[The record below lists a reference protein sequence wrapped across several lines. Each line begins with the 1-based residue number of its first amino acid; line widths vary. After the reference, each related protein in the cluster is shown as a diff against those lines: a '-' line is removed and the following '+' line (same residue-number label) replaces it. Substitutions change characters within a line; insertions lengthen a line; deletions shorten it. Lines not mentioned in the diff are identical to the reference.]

1 MFVKIVCTIG
11 PASENYET
19 LKAMAEA
26 GMNVARLNFSHG
38 DYEGHEK
45 KLKLV
50 RRVERAVK
58 KPIASLLDTKG
69 PEIRT
74 GHMQNGE
81 IMLTQG
87 AKIILVSDDKP
98 FDGTPER
105 IWVNYNLLAQ
115 EVTPGQSIF
124 IDDGTLNLE
133 VEKVEGNEVTCK
145 VIVGGPLR
153 NTKGI
158 NIPGAEITLPALSEK
173 DKQDIAWGIQHGMEY
188 LAVSFV
194 KTARDILE
202 VRRLIQDY
210 GSSMKVLAKIETKQA
225 VDNIS
230 DIVDVVDGVMVARGD
245 LGVEIATEDVP
256 LVQKKIIEMCRVRG
270 KVVIVATQMLD
281 SMIRNPRP
289 TRAEA
294 SDVSNAVLD
303 GTDAVMLSG
312 ETASGNYP
320 VQSVATMRRIVDRAE
335 RELDLWGN
343 HKNAR
348 ENQLDI
354 DPVNGKTGIPVPD
367 AVSGAAVLVA
377 KQVKAPAIL
386 CLSRS
391 GLTAKMI
398 SKHRPECPIIGLSPS
413 QQTWRELALWWGIT
427 PVILNEMSDINVA
440 ASEAVNICVREKL
453 LPEGELVVITA
464 GVPVGRPGSTNV
476 VEVLTTGQIL
486 LSGTP
491 LSNKNAVGK
500 VCIARTPKEAIDKVT
515 PGCVLVVRQLNEEYR
530 PVLDKVGALLFESG
544 LLFSEGNALAME
556 YGLPC
561 IIGVADAFSSLMD
574 DDTVSIDGTRGL
586 VYRGAVRLVV

>member
-11 PASENYET
+11 PASDNYET

-38 DYEGHEK
+38 DYDGHEK
-45 KLKLV
+45 KLKLI
-50 RRVERAVK
+50 RRVERSVK
-58 KPIASLLDTKG
+58 KPIAALLDTKG

-74 GHMQNGE
+74 GLMTNGE
-81 IMLTQG
+81 ITLTQG
-87 AKIILVSDDKP
+87 AKIVLVSDDKP
-98 FDGTPER
+98 FDGTPDR
-105 IWVNYNLLAQ
+105 IWVNYPLLAH
-115 EVTPGQSIF
+115 EVVPGQSIF
-124 IDDGTLNLE
+124 IDDGALNLE
-133 VEKVEGNEVTCK
+133 VEKAEGDEVTCK
-145 VIVGGPLR
+145 IIVGGPLR

-158 NIPGAEITLPALSEK
+158 NLPGAEITMPALSEK
-173 DKQDIAWGIQHGMEY
+173 DRQDIIWGIQHGMEY

-194 KTARDILE
+194 KTAKDILE
-202 VRRLIQDY
+202 VRRLIQEY
-210 GSSMKVLAKIETKQA
+210 GSSMRVLAKIETKQA

-230 DIVDVVDGVMVARGD
+230 EIVDVVDGVMVARGD

-320 VQSVATMRRIVDRAE
+320 IQAVATMRRIVDKAE
-335 RELDLWGN
+335 QGLGLWGN
-343 HKNAR
+343 HLAR
-348 ENQLDI
+348 QAAE
-354 DPVNGKTGIPVPD
+354 PEPAHEVIPVPD
-367 AVSGAAVLVA
+367 AVSGAAVLIA
-377 KQVKAPAIL
+377 RQVKAPAII
-386 CLSRS
+386 CLTRS
-391 GLTAKMI
+391 GLTARMI
-398 SKHRPECPIIGLSPS
+398 SKHRPECPILGLTPS
-413 QQTWRELALWWGIT
+413 QQTWRDLALCWGVT
-427 PVILNEMSDINVA
+427 PVRLSEMSDINVA
-440 ASEAVNICVREKL
+440 AREAVNVCVREKL

-476 VEVLTTGQIL
+476 VEVLTTGQVL

-491 LSNKNAVGK
+491 LSHKNASGK
-500 VCIARTPKEAIDKVT
+500 VCIARTPQEAIEKAT
-515 PGCVLVVRQLNEEYR
+515 EGCILVVRQLSEGYR
-530 PVLDKVGALLFESG
+530 PVLDKVGAVLFESG
-544 LLFSEGNALAME
+544 LLYSEGNALAMDF
-556 YGLPC
+556 GLPC
-561 IIGVADAFSSLMD
+561 IVGVADAFSTLMD

-586 VYRGAVRLVV
+586 VYKGIVRLVI

>member
-11 PASENYET
+11 PASDNYET

-38 DYEGHEK
+38 DYDGHEK
-45 KLKLV
+45 KLKLI

-58 KPIASLLDTKG
+58 KPIAALLDTKG

-81 IMLTQG
+81 IQLVQG
-87 AKIILVSDDKP
+87 AKVVISSCDES
-98 FDGTPER
+98 FEGTAEKF
-105 IWVNYNLLAQ
+105 WVNYKLLAQ
-115 EVTPGQSIF
+115 EVKPGQNIY
-124 IDDGTLNLE
+124 IDDGALNLE
-133 VEKVEGNEVTCK
+133 VEKVDGDVVTCK

-158 NIPGAEITLPALSEK
+158 NLPGADITLPALSEK

-194 KTARDILE
+194 KTRSDIVE
-202 VRRLIQDY
+202 VRRLIQEY
-210 GSSMKVLAKIETKQA
+210 GSGMKILAKIETRQA
-225 VDNIS
+225 VDNFAE
-230 DIVDVVDGVMVARGD
+230 IVDVVDGVMVARGD

-256 LVQKKIIEMCRVRG
+256 LVQKRIIEMCRVRG
-270 KVVIVATQMLD
+270 KAVIVATQMLD

-320 VQSVATMRRIVDRAE
+320 VQAVATMRKIVDRAE
-335 RELDLWGN
+335 KELQIWGN
-343 HKNAR
+343 HKNN
-348 ENQLDI
+348 EQNPLELE
-354 DPVNGKTGIPVPD
+354 GIPVPD
-367 AVSGAAVLVA
+367 AVSGAAVLIA
-377 KQVKAPAIL
+377 KQINAPAIIS
-386 CLSRS
+386 LSRS

-398 SKHRPECPIIGLSPS
+398 SKHRPECPILGLTPS
-413 QQTWRELALWWGIT
+413 QQTWREMALWWGVH
-427 PVILNEMSDINVA
+427 PVRLSEMSDINVA
-440 ASEAVNICVREKL
+440 AREAVTTCVREKL

-476 VEVLTTGQIL
+476 VEVLTTGTIL

-491 LSNKNAVGK
+491 LSHKNASGK
-500 VCIARTPKEAIDKVT
+500 VCIARTPQEAIDKVT
-515 PGCVLVVRQLNEEYR
+515 PGCILVVRQLSEEYR
-530 PVLDKVGALLFESG
+530 PVLPKVGAVLFESG
-544 LLFSEGNALAME
+544 LLFSEGNSLAMD
-556 YGLPC
+556 YNLPC
-561 IIGVADAFSSLMD
+561 IVGVADAFSTLMD
-574 DDTVSIDGTRGL
+574 DDVVSIDGTRGL
-586 VYRGAVRLVV
+586 VYRGVVRLVV

>member
-11 PASENYET
+11 PASDNYET

-45 KLKLV
+45 KLKLI

-58 KPIASLLDTKG
+58 KPIAALLDTKG

-74 GHMQNGE
+74 GHMTGGE
-81 IMLTQG
+81 INLVQG
-87 AKIILVSDDKP
+87 SKIILSSCDEP
-98 FDGTPER
+98 FEGTPEK
-105 IWVNYNLLAQ
+105 IWVNYKLLAQ
-115 EVTPGQSIF
+115 EVTKGQSIY
-124 IDDGTLNLE
+124 IDDGALNLE
-133 VEKVEGNEVTCK
+133 VESVQGDEVSCK

-158 NIPGAEITLPALSEK
+158 NLPGADITLPALSEK

-188 LAVSFV
+188 LAVSLV
-194 KTARDILE
+194 KTRQDILE
-202 VRRLIQDY
+202 VRKLIHSY
-210 GSSMKVLAKIETKQA
+210 GSGLKVFAKIETRQA

-230 DIVDVVDGVMVARGD
+230 EIVDVVDGVMVARGD

-270 KVVIVATQMLD
+270 KTVIVATQMLD

-320 VQSVATMRRIVDRAE
+320 VQAVATMRKIVDKAE
-335 RELDLWGN
+335 TELQIWGN
-343 HKNAR
+343 HKNN
-348 ENQLDI
+348 EQNPLELE
-354 DPVNGKTGIPVPD
+354 GIPVPD

-377 KQVKAPAIL
+377 KQIKAPAIISL
-386 CLSRS
+386 TRS

-398 SKHRPECPIIGLSPS
+398 SKHRPECPILGLTPS
-413 QQTWRELALWWGIT
+413 QQTWREMALWWGVH
-427 PVILNEMSDINVA
+427 PVRLSEMSDINVA
-440 ASEAVNICVREKL
+440 ASEAVTTCVREKL

-476 VEVLTTGQIL
+476 VEVLTTGTIL

-491 LSNKNAVGK
+491 LSHKNVSGK
-500 VCIARTPKEAIDKVT
+500 VCIARTPKEAIDKAT
-515 PGCVLVVRQLNEEYR
+515 PGCILVVRQLSEEYR
-530 PVLDKVGALLFESG
+530 PVLGKIGGLLFESG
-544 LLFSEGNALAME
+544 LLFSEGNSLAME
-556 YGLPC
+556 YNLPC
-561 IIGVADAFSSLMD
+561 IVGVADAFSTLMD
-574 DDTVSIDGTRGL
+574 DDVVSLDGTRGL
-586 VYRGAVRLVV
+586 VYRGVVRLVV

>member
-11 PASENYET
+11 PASDNYET

-38 DYEGHEK
+38 DYDGHEK
-45 KLKLV
+45 KLKLI

-58 KPIASLLDTKG
+58 KPIAALLDTKG

-74 GHMQNGE
+74 GNMQNGE
-81 IMLTQG
+81 IQLVQG
-87 AKIILVSDDKP
+87 AKVVISSCDES
-98 FDGTPER
+98 FEGTAEKF
-105 IWVNYNLLAQ
+105 WVNYKLLAQ
-115 EVTPGQSIF
+115 EVKPGQNIY
-124 IDDGTLNLE
+124 IDDGALNLE
-133 VEKVEGNEVTCK
+133 VEKVDGDDVTCK

-158 NIPGAEITLPALSEK
+158 NLPGADITLPALSEK

-194 KTARDILE
+194 KTRSDIVE
-202 VRRLIQDY
+202 VRRLIQEY
-210 GSSMKVLAKIETKQA
+210 GSGMKILAKIETRQA
-225 VDNIS
+225 VDNFAE
-230 DIVDVVDGVMVARGD
+230 IVDVVDGVMVARGD

-256 LVQKKIIEMCRVRG
+256 LVQKRIIEMCRVRG
-270 KVVIVATQMLD
+270 KAVIVATQMLD

-320 VQSVATMRRIVDRAE
+320 VQAVATMRKIVDRAE
-335 RELDLWGN
+335 KELQIWGN
-343 HKNAR
+343 HKNN
-348 ENQLDI
+348 EQNPLELE
-354 DPVNGKTGIPVPD
+354 GIPVPD
-367 AVSGAAVLVA
+367 AVSGAAVLIA
-377 KQVKAPAIL
+377 KQINAPAIIS
-386 CLSRS
+386 LSRS

-398 SKHRPECPIIGLSPS
+398 SKHRPECPILGLTPS
-413 QQTWRELALWWGIT
+413 QQTWRELALWWGVH
-427 PVILNEMSDINVA
+427 PVRLSEMSDINVA
-440 ASEAVNICVREKL
+440 AREAVTTCVREKL

-476 VEVLTTGQIL
+476 VEVLTTGTIL

-491 LSNKNAVGK
+491 LSHKNASGK
-500 VCIARTPKEAIDKVT
+500 VCIARTPQEAIDKVT
-515 PGCVLVVRQLNEEYR
+515 PGCILVVRQLSEEYR
-530 PVLDKVGALLFESG
+530 PVLPKVGAVLFESG
-544 LLFSEGNALAME
+544 LLFSEGNSLAMD
-556 YGLPC
+556 YNLPC
-561 IIGVADAFSSLMD
+561 IVGVADAFSTLMD
-574 DDTVSIDGTRGL
+574 DDVVSIDGTRGL
-586 VYRGAVRLVV
+586 VYRGVVRLVV

>member
-11 PASENYET
+11 PASDNYET

-38 DYEGHEK
+38 DYDGHEK
-45 KLKLV
+45 KLKLI

-58 KPIASLLDTKG
+58 KPIAALLDTKG

-81 IMLTQG
+81 IQLVQG
-87 AKIILVSDDKP
+87 AKVVISSCDES
-98 FDGTPER
+98 FEGTAEKF
-105 IWVNYNLLAQ
+105 WVNYKLLAQ
-115 EVTPGQSIF
+115 EVKPGQNIY
-124 IDDGTLNLE
+124 IDDGALNLE
-133 VEKVEGNEVTCK
+133 VEKVDGDDVTCK

-158 NIPGAEITLPALSEK
+158 NLPGADITLPALSEK

-194 KTARDILE
+194 KTRSDIVE
-202 VRRLIQDY
+202 VRRLIQEY
-210 GSSMKVLAKIETKQA
+210 GSGMKILAKIETRQA
-225 VDNIS
+225 VDNFAE
-230 DIVDVVDGVMVARGD
+230 IVDVVDGVMVARGD

-256 LVQKKIIEMCRVRG
+256 LVQKRIIEMCRVRG
-270 KVVIVATQMLD
+270 KAVIVATQMLD

-320 VQSVATMRRIVDRAE
+320 VQAVATMRKIVDRAE
-335 RELDLWGN
+335 KELQIWGN
-343 HKNAR
+343 HKNN
-348 ENQLDI
+348 EQNPLELE
-354 DPVNGKTGIPVPD
+354 GIPVPD
-367 AVSGAAVLVA
+367 AVSGAAVLIA
-377 KQVKAPAIL
+377 KQINAPAIIS
-386 CLSRS
+386 LSRS

-398 SKHRPECPIIGLSPS
+398 SKHRPECPILGLTPS
-413 QQTWRELALWWGIT
+413 QQTWRELALWWGVH
-427 PVILNEMSDINVA
+427 PVRLSEMSDINVA
-440 ASEAVNICVREKL
+440 AREAVTTCVREKL

-476 VEVLTTGQIL
+476 VEVLTTGTIL

-491 LSNKNAVGK
+491 LSHKNASGK
-500 VCIARTPKEAIDKVT
+500 VCIARTPQEAIDKVT
-515 PGCVLVVRQLNEEYR
+515 PGCILVVRQLSEEYR
-530 PVLDKVGALLFESG
+530 PVLPKVGAVLFESG
-544 LLFSEGNALAME
+544 LLFSEGNSLAMD
-556 YGLPC
+556 YNLPC
-561 IIGVADAFSSLMD
+561 IVGVADAFSTLMD
-574 DDTVSIDGTRGL
+574 DDVVSIDGTRGL
-586 VYRGAVRLVV
+586 VYRGVVRLVV

>member
-11 PASENYET
+11 PASDNFDT

-45 KLKLV
+45 KLKLI
-50 RRVERAVK
+50 RRVERSTK
-58 KPIASLLDTKG
+58 KPLAALLDTKG

-74 GHMQNGE
+74 GHVQGGE
-81 IMLTQG
+81 VILKQG
-87 AKIILVSDDKP
+87 DKIVLSSCEEP
-98 FDGTPER
+98 FEGTAEKV
-105 IWVNYNLLAQ
+105 WVNYKLLAK
-115 EVTPGQSIF
+115 EVEPGQNIYV
-124 IDDGTLNLE
+124 DDGTLNLE
-133 VEKVEGNEVTCK
+133 VEKIDGDDVHCK
-145 VIVGGPLR
+145 IIVGGALR

-158 NIPGAEITLPALSEK
+158 NLPGSDITLPALSEK
-173 DKQDIAWGIQHGMEY
+173 DKEDIAWGIQHGMEY

-194 KTARDILE
+194 KTAQDIKD
-202 VRRLIQDY
+202 VRKLIQGY
-210 GSSMKVLAKIETKQA
+210 GGTMKILAKIETRQA
-225 VDNIS
+225 VQNIEE
-230 DIVDVVDGVMVARGD
+230 IVDVVDGVMVARGD

-294 SDVSNAVLD
+294 SDVANAVLD

-320 VQSVATMRRIVDRAE
+320 VQAVTTMRHIVDRAE
-335 RELDLWGN
+335 QELGLWGN
-343 HKNAR
+343 HKIHWQNPA
-348 ENQLDI
+348 ELE
-354 DPVNGKTGIPVPD
+354 GIPVPD
-367 AVSGAAVLVA
+367 AVSGAAVLLA
-377 KQVKAPAIL
+377 KQIKAPAIIS
-386 CLSRS
+386 LSRS

-398 SKHRPECPIIGLSPS
+398 SKHRPECPILGVTPS
-413 QQTWRELALWWGIT
+413 QQTWRELALWWGVQ
-427 PVILNEMSDINVA
+427 PVRLSEMSDINVA
-440 ASEAVNICVREKL
+440 AREAITTCVHQKL

-476 VEVLTTGQIL
+476 VEVLTTGTIL

-491 LSNKNAVGK
+491 LSARNAVGK
-500 VCIARTPKEAIDKVT
+500 VCIAHTPQEALEKVT
-515 PGCVLVVRQLNEEYR
+515 PGCVLVVRQLNEEYK
-530 PVLDKVGALLFESG
+530 PVLDKVGAVLFESG
-544 LLFSEGNALAME
+544 LLFSEGGALAMD
-556 YGLPC
+556 YNLPC
-561 IIGVADAFSSLMD
+561 IVGVADAFSTLMD

-586 VYRGAVRLVV
+586 VYRGVVRLVV

>member
-11 PASENYET
+11 PASDNYET
-19 LKAMAEA
+19 LKSMAEA

-45 KLKLV
+45 KLKLI

-58 KPIASLLDTKG
+58 KPIAALLDTKG

-74 GHMQNGE
+74 GHMTGGE
-81 IMLTQG
+81 INLVQG
-87 AKIILVSDDKP
+87 SKIILSSCDEP
-98 FDGTPER
+98 FEGTPER
-105 IWVNYNLLAQ
+105 IWVNYKLLAQ
-115 EVTPGQSIF
+115 EVAKGQSIY
-124 IDDGTLNLE
+124 IDDGALNLE
-133 VEKVEGNEVTCK
+133 VESVQGDEVSCK

-158 NIPGAEITLPALSEK
+158 NLPGADITLPALSEK

-194 KTARDILE
+194 KTRQDIIE
-202 VRRLIQDY
+202 VRKLIHGY
-210 GSSMKVLAKIETKQA
+210 GSGMKVLAKIETRQA

-230 DIVDVVDGVMVARGD
+230 EIVDVVDGVMVARGD

-270 KVVIVATQMLD
+270 KTVIVATQMLD

-320 VQSVATMRRIVDRAE
+320 VQAVATMRRIVDKAE
-335 RELDLWGN
+335 TELQIWGN
-343 HKNAR
+343 HKNN
-348 ENQLDI
+348 EQNPLELE
-354 DPVNGKTGIPVPD
+354 GIPVPD

-377 KQVKAPAIL
+377 KQIKAPAIISL
-386 CLSRS
+386 TRS

-398 SKHRPECPIIGLSPS
+398 SKHRPECPILGLTPS
-413 QQTWRELALWWGIT
+413 QQTWREMALWWGVH
-427 PVILNEMSDINVA
+427 PVRLSEMSDINVA
-440 ASEAVNICVREKL
+440 ASEAVTTCVREKL

-476 VEVLTTGQIL
+476 VEVLTTGTVL

-491 LSNKNAVGK
+491 LSHKNVSGK
-500 VCIARTPKEAIDKVT
+500 VCIARTPKEAIDKAT
-515 PGCVLVVRQLNEEYR
+515 PGCILVVRQLSEEYR
-530 PVLDKVGALLFESG
+530 PVLGKIGGLLFESG
-544 LLFSEGNALAME
+544 LLFSEGNSLAME
-556 YGLPC
+556 YNLPC
-561 IIGVADAFSSLMD
+561 IVGVADAFSTLMD
-574 DDTVSIDGTRGL
+574 DDVVSLDGTRGL
-586 VYRGAVRLVV
+586 VYRGVVRLVV

>member
-11 PASENYET
+11 PASDNYET

-38 DYEGHEK
+38 DYDGHEK
-45 KLKLV
+45 KLKLI
-50 RRVERAVK
+50 RRVERSVK
-58 KPIASLLDTKG
+58 KPIAALLDTKG

-81 IMLTQG
+81 IQLVQG
-87 AKIILVSDDKP
+87 AKVIVSSCDEA
-98 FDGTPER
+98 FEGTPER
-105 IWVNYNLLAQ
+105 FWVNYKLSAQ
-115 EVTPGQSIF
+115 EVKPGQNIY
-124 IDDGTLNLE
+124 IDDGALNLE
-133 VEKVEGNEVTCK
+133 VEKVEGDEVTCK

-158 NIPGAEITLPALSEK
+158 NLPGADITLPALSEK

-194 KTARDILE
+194 KTRSDIIE
-202 VRRLIQDY
+202 VRRLVQQY
-210 GSSMKVLAKIETKQA
+210 GSGMKILAKIETRQA
-225 VDNIS
+225 VDNFAE
-230 DIVDVVDGVMVARGD
+230 IVDVVDGVMVARGD

-256 LVQKKIIEMCRVRG
+256 LVQKRIIEMCRVRG
-270 KVVIVATQMLD
+270 KAVIVATQMLD

-320 VQSVATMRRIVDRAE
+320 VQAVATMRKIVDRAE
-335 RELDLWGN
+335 KELQIWGN
-343 HKNAR
+343 HKNN
-348 ENQLDI
+348 EQNPLELE
-354 DPVNGKTGIPVPD
+354 GIPVPD
-367 AVSGAAVLVA
+367 AVSGAAVLIA
-377 KQVKAPAIL
+377 KQIKAPAIIS
-386 CLSRS
+386 LSRS

-398 SKHRPECPIIGLSPS
+398 SKHRPECPILGLTPS
-413 QQTWRELALWWGIT
+413 QQTWRELALWWGVH
-427 PVILNEMSDINVA
+427 PVRLSEMSDINVA
-440 ASEAVNICVREKL
+440 AREAITTCVREKL

-476 VEVLTTGQIL
+476 VEVLTTGTIL

-491 LSNKNAVGK
+491 LSQKNASGK
-500 VCIARTPKEAIDKVT
+500 VCIARTPQEAIDKAT
-515 PGCVLVVRQLNEEYR
+515 PGCILVVRQLSEEYR
-530 PVLDKVGALLFESG
+530 PVLPKVGAVLFESG
-544 LLFSEGNALAME
+544 LLFSEGNSLAMD
-556 YGLPC
+556 YNLPC
-561 IIGVADAFSSLMD
+561 IVGVADAFSTLMD
-574 DDTVSIDGTRGL
+574 DDIVSIDGTRGL
-586 VYRGAVRLVV
+586 VYRGVVRLVV

>member
-11 PASENYET
+11 PASDNYET

-38 DYEGHEK
+38 DYDGHEK
-45 KLKLV
+45 KLKLI

-58 KPIASLLDTKG
+58 KPIAALLDTKG

-81 IMLTQG
+81 ITLTQG
-87 AKIILVSDDKP
+87 AKVIISSCDEA
-98 FDGTPER
+98 FEGTPEKF
-105 IWVNYNLLAQ
+105 WVNYKLLAQ
-115 EVTPGQSIF
+115 EVKPGQNIY
-124 IDDGTLNLE
+124 IDDGALNLE
-133 VEKVEGNEVTCK
+133 VEKVEGDEVTCN

-158 NIPGAEITLPALSEK
+158 NLPGADITLPALSDK

-194 KTARDILE
+194 KTRQDIVE
-202 VRRLIQDY
+202 VRRLIQEY
-210 GSSMKVLAKIETKQA
+210 GSGMKILAKIETRQA
-225 VDNIS
+225 VDNIAE
-230 DIVDVVDGVMVARGD
+230 IVEVVDGVMVARGD

-256 LVQKKIIEMCRVRG
+256 LVQKRIIEMCRVRG
-270 KVVIVATQMLD
+270 KAVIVATQMLD

-320 VQSVATMRRIVDRAE
+320 VQAVATMRRIVDRAE
-335 RELDLWGN
+335 KELQIWGN
-343 HKNAR
+343 HKNN
-348 ENQLDI
+348 EQNPLELE
-354 DPVNGKTGIPVPD
+354 GIPVPD
-367 AVSGAAVLVA
+367 AVSGAAVLIA
-377 KQVKAPAIL
+377 KQINAPAIIS
-386 CLSRS
+386 LSRS

-398 SKHRPECPIIGLSPS
+398 SKHRPECPILGLTPS
-413 QQTWRELALWWGIT
+413 QQTWRELALWWGVH
-427 PVILNEMSDINVA
+427 PVRLSEMSDINVA
-440 ASEAVNICVREKL
+440 AREAITTCVREKL

-476 VEVLTTGQIL
+476 VEVLTTGTIL

-491 LSNKNAVGK
+491 LSHKNASGK
-500 VCIARTPKEAIDKVT
+500 VCIARTPQEAIDKAT
-515 PGCVLVVRQLNEEYR
+515 PGCILVVRQLNEEYR
-530 PVLDKVGALLFESG
+530 PVLDKVGAVLFESG
-544 LLFSEGNALAME
+544 LLFSEGNSLAMD
-556 YGLPC
+556 YNLPC
-561 IIGVADAFSSLMD
+561 IVGVADAFSTLMD
-574 DDTVSIDGTRGL
+574 DDIVSIDGTRGL
-586 VYRGAVRLVV
+586 VYRGNVRLVV

>member
-11 PASENYET
+11 PASDNYDT
-19 LKAMAEA
+19 LKSMAEA

-38 DYEGHEK
+38 DYAGHEK
-45 KLKLV
+45 KLKLI

-58 KPIASLLDTKG
+58 KPIAALLDTKG

-74 GHMQNGE
+74 GLMKDGE

-87 AKIILVSDDKP
+87 AKVVLVCSDDA
-98 FDGTPER
+98 FEGTPER
-105 IWVNYNLLAQ
+105 VWVNYKLLAQ

-133 VEKVEGNEVTCK
+133 VESVSGDEVACK

-158 NIPGAEITLPALSEK
+158 NIPGADITMPALSDK

-202 VRRLIQDY
+202 VRRLIQEY
-210 GSSMKVLAKIETKQA
+210 GSGMKVLAKIETKQA

-230 DIVDVVDGVMVARGD
+230 EIVDVVDGVMVARGD

-256 LVQKKIIEMCRVRG
+256 LAQKRIIEMCRVRG

-320 VQSVATMRRIVDRAE
+320 VQAVATMRKIVDRAE
-335 RELDLWGN
+335 RELGLWGN
-343 HKNAR
+343 HKNA
-348 ENQLDI
+348 EQNPLDLE
-354 DPVNGKTGIPVPD
+354 GIPVPD
-367 AVSGAAVLVA
+367 AVSGAAVLIA
-377 KQVKAPAIL
+377 KQIKAPAIL

-398 SKHRPECPIIGLSPS
+398 SKHRPECPILGLTPS
-413 QQTWRELALWWGIT
+413 QQTWRELALWWGVQ
-427 PVILNEMSDINVA
+427 PVRLSEMSDINVA
-440 ASEAVNICVREKL
+440 AREAVNTCVREGF

-491 LSNKNAVGK
+491 LSHKNATGK
-500 VCIARTPKEAIDKVT
+500 VCIARTPQEAIDKAT
-515 PGCVLVVRQLNEEYR
+515 PGCILVVRQLSEGYR
-530 PVLDKVGALLFESG
+530 PVLDKVGAVLFESG
-544 LLFSEGNALAME
+544 LLFSEGNALAMD

-561 IIGVADAFSSLMD
+561 IVGVADAFSTLMD

-586 VYRGAVRLVV
+586 VYRGTVRLVV

>member
-11 PASENYET
+11 PASDNFDT

-38 DYEGHEK
+38 DYDGHEK
-45 KLKLV
+45 KLKLI
-50 RRVERAVK
+50 RRVERSTK
-58 KPIASLLDTKG
+58 KPLAALLDTKG

-74 GHMQNGE
+74 GHVKDGE
-81 IMLTQG
+81 IFLEQG
-87 AKIILVSDDKP
+87 AKIILSSCEQA
-98 FDGTPER
+98 FEGTPEK
-105 IWVNYNLLAQ
+105 IWVNYKLLAH
-115 EVTPGQSIF
+115 EVEPGQNIY

-133 VEKVEGNEVTCK
+133 VEKIHGDDVHCK
-145 VIVGGPLR
+145 VIVGGTLR

-158 NIPGAEITLPALSEK
+158 NLPGSDITLPALSEK
-173 DKQDIAWGIQHGMEY
+173 DKEDIAWGIQHGMEY

-194 KTARDILE
+194 KTAQDIKD
-202 VRRLIQDY
+202 VRRLIQSY
-210 GSSMKVLAKIETKQA
+210 GGTMKILAKIETRQA
-225 VDNIS
+225 VQNIEE
-230 DIVDVVDGVMVARGD
+230 IVDVVDGVMVARGD

-320 VQSVATMRRIVDRAE
+320 VQAVATMRKIVDRAE
-335 RELDLWGN
+335 KELELWGN
-343 HKNAR
+343 HKNN
-348 ENQLDI
+348 EQN
-354 DPVNGKTGIPVPD
+354 PVELQGIPVPD
-367 AVSGAAVLVA
+367 AVSGAAVLIA
-377 KQVKAPAIL
+377 KQIKAPAIIS
-386 CLSRS
+386 LSRS

-398 SKHRPECPIIGLSPS
+398 SKHRPECPILGVTPS
-413 QQTWRELALWWGIT
+413 QQTWRELALWWGVQ
-427 PVILNEMSDINVA
+427 PVRLSEMSDINVA
-440 ASEAVNICVREKL
+440 AREAITTCVHQKL

-476 VEVLTTGQIL
+476 VEVLTTGTIL

-491 LSNKNAVGK
+491 LSTRNAVGK
-500 VCIARTPKEAIDKVT
+500 VCIARTPQEAIEKAT
-515 PGCVLVVRQLNEEYR
+515 PGCILVVRQLSEDYK
-530 PVLDKVGALLFESG
+530 PVLDKVGAVLFESG
-544 LLFSEGNALAME
+544 LLFSEGNALAMD
-556 YGLPC
+556 YNLPC
-561 IIGVADAFSSLMD
+561 IVGVADAFSTLMD
-574 DDTVSIDGTRGL
+574 DDVVSVDGTRGL
-586 VYRGAVRLVV
+586 VYRGVVRLVV

>member
-11 PASENYET
+11 PASDNYET

-38 DYEGHEK
+38 DYDGHEK
-45 KLKLV
+45 KLKLI
-50 RRVERAVK
+50 RRVERSVK
-58 KPIASLLDTKG
+58 KPIAALLDTKG

-74 GHMQNGE
+74 GHMQGGE

-87 AKIILVSDDKP
+87 SKIVLVSDDNP

-105 IWVNYNLLAQ
+105 IWVNYRLLAH
-115 EVTPGQSIF
+115 EVVPGQSIF
-124 IDDGTLNLE
+124 IDDGALNLE
-133 VEKVEGNEVTCK
+133 VEKVDGDEVTCK

-158 NIPGAEITLPALSEK
+158 NIPGADITMPALSEK

-194 KTARDILE
+194 KTAKDILE
-202 VRRLIQDY
+202 VRKLIQEY
-210 GSSMKVLAKIETKQA
+210 GSGMKILAKIETKQA

-230 DIVDVVDGVMVARGD
+230 EIVDVVDGVMVARGD

-256 LVQKKIIEMCRVRG
+256 LVQKRIIEMCRVRG

-320 VQSVATMRRIVDRAE
+320 VQAVATMRRIVDRAE
-335 RELDLWGN
+335 RELGLWGN
-343 HKNAR
+343 HKNN
-348 ENQLDI
+348 EQNPLELE
-354 DPVNGKTGIPVPD
+354 GIPVPD
-367 AVSGAAVLVA
+367 AVSGAAVLIA
-377 KQVKAPAIL
+377 KQIKAPAIL

-398 SKHRPECPIIGLSPS
+398 SKHRPECPILGLTPS
-413 QQTWRELALWWGIT
+413 QQTWRELALWWGVT
-427 PVILNEMSDINVA
+427 PVRLSEMSDVNVA
-440 ASEAVNICVREKL
+440 AKEAVNICVREKL

-491 LSNKNAVGK
+491 LSHKNATGK
-500 VCIARTPKEAIDKVT
+500 VCIARTPQEAIEKAT
-515 PGCVLVVRQLNEEYR
+515 PGCILVVRQLSEAYR
-530 PVLDKVGALLFESG
+530 PVLDKVGAVLFESG
-544 LLFSEGNALAME
+544 LLFSEGNALAMD

-561 IIGVADAFSSLMD
+561 IVGVADAFSTLMD

-586 VYRGAVRLVV
+586 VYHGAVRLVV

>member
-11 PASENYET
+11 PASDNYET
-19 LKAMAEA
+19 LKSMAEA

-45 KLKLV
+45 KLKLI
-50 RRVERAVK
+50 RRVERSTK
-58 KPIASLLDTKG
+58 KPIAALLDTKG

-74 GHMQNGE
+74 GLMQNGE
-81 IMLTQG
+81 IILTQG
-87 AKIILVSDDKP
+87 AKIILVSNDEP
-98 FDGTPER
+98 FDGTPDR
-105 IWVNYNLLAQ
+105 VWVNYRLLAQ
-115 EVTPGQSIF
+115 EVSPGQSIF
-124 IDDGTLNLE
+124 IDDGALNLE
-133 VEKVEGNEVTCK
+133 VEKVDGDEILCK
-145 VIVGGPLR
+145 IIVGGPLR

-158 NIPGAEITLPALSEK
+158 NIPGADITMPALSEK
-173 DKQDIAWGIQHGMEY
+173 DKQDIIWGIQHGMEY

-202 VRRLIQDY
+202 VRRLIQEY
-210 GSSMKVLAKIETKQA
+210 GSGMKILAKIETKQA
-225 VDNIS
+225 VDNIAE
-230 DIVDVVDGVMVARGD
+230 IVDVVDGVMVARGD

-312 ETASGNYP
+312 ETASGSYP
-320 VQSVATMRRIVDRAE
+320 VQAVATMRKIVDRAE
-335 RELDLWGN
+335 RELGLWGN
-343 HKNAR
+343 HKNA
-348 ENQLDI
+348 EQNPLELE
-354 DPVNGKTGIPVPD
+354 GIPVPD
-367 AVSGAAVLVA
+367 AVSGAAVLIA
-377 KQVKAPAIL
+377 KQVKAPAII

-398 SKHRPECPIIGLSPS
+398 SKHRPECPILGLTPS
-413 QQTWRELALWWGIT
+413 QQTWRELALWWGVT
-427 PVILNEMSDINVA
+427 SVRLSEMSDINVA
-440 ASEAVNICVREKL
+440 AREAVNVCVREKL
-453 LPEGELVVITA
+453 IPEGELVVITA

-476 VEVLTTGQIL
+476 VEVLTTGQVL

-491 LSNKNAVGK
+491 LSHKNASGK
-500 VCIARTPKEAIDKVT
+500 VCIARTPQEAIDKVT
-515 PGCVLVVRQLNEEYR
+515 EGCILVVRQLSEAYR
-530 PVLDKVGALLFESG
+530 PVLDKVGAVLFESG
-544 LLFSEGNALAME
+544 LLFSEGNALAMD

-561 IIGVADAFSSLMD
+561 IVGVADAFSTLMD
-574 DDTVSIDGTRGL
+574 DDIVSIDGTRGL
-586 VYRGAVRLVV
+586 VYRGNVRLVV

>member
-11 PASENYET
+11 PASDNYET
-19 LKAMAEA
+19 LKSMAEA

-38 DYEGHEK
+38 DYAGHEK
-45 KLKLV
+45 KLKLI

-58 KPIASLLDTKG
+58 KPIAALLDTKG

-74 GHMQNGE
+74 GLMKDGE
-81 IMLTQG
+81 ITLTQG
-87 AKIILVSDDKP
+87 SKIVLVSSDEA
-98 FDGTPER
+98 FEGTPDR
-105 IWVNYNLLAQ
+105 IWVNYRLLAQ
-115 EVTPGQSIF
+115 ELTPGQSIF
-124 IDDGTLNLE
+124 IDDGALNLE
-133 VEKVEGNEVTCK
+133 VESINGDEVTCK

-158 NIPGAEITLPALSEK
+158 NLPGAEITMPALSDK

-202 VRRLIQDY
+202 VRRLIQEY
-210 GSSMKVLAKIETKQA
+210 GSGMKILAKIETKQA

-230 DIVDVVDGVMVARGD
+230 EIVDVVDGVMVARGD

-320 VQSVATMRRIVDRAE
+320 VQAVATMRRIVDKAE
-335 RELDLWGN
+335 TELQIWGN
-343 HKNAR
+343 HKNN
-348 ENQLDI
+348 EQNPLELE
-354 DPVNGKTGIPVPD
+354 GIPVPD
-367 AVSGAAVLVA
+367 AVSGAAVLIA
-377 KQVKAPAIL
+377 KQVKAPAII

-398 SKHRPECPIIGLSPS
+398 SKHRPDCPILGLTPS
-413 QQTWRELALWWGIT
+413 QQTWRELALWWGVT
-427 PVILNEMSDINVA
+427 PVRLSEMSDINVA
-440 ASEAVNICVREKL
+440 AREAINTCVAQGL
-453 LPEGELVVITA
+453 LQEGELVVITA

-476 VEVLTTGQIL
+476 VEVLTTGTIL

-491 LSNKNAVGK
+491 LSHKNAVGK
-500 VCIARTPKEAIDKVT
+500 VCIARTPQEAVEKVT
-515 PGCVLVVRQLNEEYR
+515 PGCVLVVRQLSEDYR
-530 PVLDKVGALLFESG
+530 PVLDKAGAVLFESG
-544 LLFSEGNALAME
+544 LLFSEGNALAMD

-561 IIGVADAFSSLMD
+561 IVGVADAFSTLMD
-574 DDTVSIDGTRGL
+574 DDVVSIDGTRGL
-586 VYRGAVRLVV
+586 VYKGKVRLVV

>member
-11 PASENYET
+11 PASDNYET

-38 DYEGHEK
+38 DYDGHEK
-45 KLKLV
+45 KLKLI

-58 KPIASLLDTKG
+58 KPIAALLDTKG

-81 IMLTQG
+81 IQLVQG
-87 AKIILVSDDKP
+87 AKVVISSCDES
-98 FDGTPER
+98 FEGTPEKF
-105 IWVNYNLLAQ
+105 WVNYKLLAQ
-115 EVTPGQSIF
+115 EVKPGQNIY
-124 IDDGTLNLE
+124 IDDGALNLE
-133 VEKVEGNEVTCK
+133 VEKVEGDDVTCK

-153 NTKGI
+153 NTTGI
-158 NIPGAEITLPALSEK
+158 NLPGADITLPALSEK

-194 KTARDILE
+194 KTRSDIVE
-202 VRRLIQDY
+202 VRRLIQEY
-210 GSSMKVLAKIETKQA
+210 GSGMKILAKIETRQA
-225 VDNIS
+225 VDNFAE
-230 DIVDVVDGVMVARGD
+230 IVDVVDGVMVARGD

-256 LVQKKIIEMCRVRG
+256 LVQKRIIEMCRVRG
-270 KVVIVATQMLD
+270 KAVIVATQMLD

-320 VQSVATMRRIVDRAE
+320 VQAVATMRKIVDRAE
-335 RELDLWGN
+335 KELQIWGN
-343 HKNAR
+343 HKNN
-348 ENQLDI
+348 EQNPLELE
-354 DPVNGKTGIPVPD
+354 GIPVPD
-367 AVSGAAVLVA
+367 AVSGAAVLIA
-377 KQVKAPAIL
+377 KQINAPAIIS
-386 CLSRS
+386 LSRS

-398 SKHRPECPIIGLSPS
+398 SKHRPECPILGLTPS
-413 QQTWRELALWWGIT
+413 QQTWRELALWWGVH
-427 PVILNEMSDINVA
+427 PVRLSEMSDINVA
-440 ASEAVNICVREKL
+440 AREAVTTCVREKL

-476 VEVLTTGQIL
+476 VEVLTTGTIL

-491 LSNKNAVGK
+491 LSHKNASGK
-500 VCIARTPKEAIDKVT
+500 VCIARTPQEAIDKVT
-515 PGCVLVVRQLNEEYR
+515 PGCILVVRQLSEEYR
-530 PVLDKVGALLFESG
+530 PVLPKVGAVLFESG
-544 LLFSEGNALAME
+544 LLFSEGNSLAMD
-556 YGLPC
+556 YNLPC
-561 IIGVADAFSSLMD
+561 IVGVADAFSTLMD
-574 DDTVSIDGTRGL
+574 DDVVSIDGTRGL
-586 VYRGAVRLVV
+586 VYRGVVRLVV